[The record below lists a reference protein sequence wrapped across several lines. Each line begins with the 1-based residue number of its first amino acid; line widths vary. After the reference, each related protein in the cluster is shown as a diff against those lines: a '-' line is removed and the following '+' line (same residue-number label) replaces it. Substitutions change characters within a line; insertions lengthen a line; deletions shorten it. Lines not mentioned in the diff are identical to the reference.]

1 MPQIKNIIKLF
12 DKNDKKKL
20 VWIFLSIIA
29 ITFLEAASFAS
40 VIPVFKTLFLNEI
53 PGQIDTYFTNFL
65 NFIGIKPFGE
75 DYSFGASSLKKFIII
90 VLFFLIFLI
99 KSLILILF
107 SYFLA
112 KFFGN
117 FCIKI
122 SNRIFYYSLNQDYL
136 FFIDNTM
143 QDFLRKVT
151 TDVNGVKSYVIS
163 VINLFIEILFLVAI
177 SLLLIIVNYQIFL
190 FNITIFTIVFSIYFY
205 IVKKKIIIWSL
216 LFQKN
221 NGLLHNL
228 VFDGIK
234 GIKDIICYGLEK
246 KYLNDFSKNVNN
258 IYSSQLKIDFLNNI
272 QRFWME
278 IVAVAAMSM
287 PLVFFMYY
295 KVDIKD
301 LIPVF
306 GLYGIAIFRLIPSL
320 NRIVMHIQNINFYKP
335 SFDSVHDVLNNS
347 KVYSN
352 NTHADPI
359 IFKKC
364 IEFKNV
370 DFFFKNIN
378 KKILN
383 NVNLVINKGDC
394 IAIKGLNGS
403 GKTTILNLISGLI
416 KESSGSILIDD
427 IYKIYENKTA
437 WCKNISYVQQN
448 VFLLNTSIKNNI
460 ILDERNFDE
469 KKFEKI
475 TSLLDLNLF
484 FSNLTNGI
492 NSTVGSDGTLLSGGQ
507 KQIISIARALY
518 KDSDVII
525 FDEPNSALDEKKSG
539 KLSEIIKILNTNK
552 TIIVVTHDTG
562 SFKGCFN
569 KIAYIDKGEI
579 RTEHI

>member
-1 MPQIKNIIKLF
+1 MLEIKNIIKLF
-12 DKNDKKKL
+12 DEKDKKKI
-20 VWIFLSIIA
+20 VWIFAVIIV
-29 ITFLEAASFAS
+29 TTLLEAVSFAA
-40 VIPVFKTLFLNEI
+40 VIPVFKVLFLDQI
-53 PGQIDTYFTNFL
+53 PEQIDYLFTNFL
-65 NFIGIKPFGE
+65 NFIEIKPFGE
-75 DYSFGASSLKKFIII
+75 NYSLGASNLKKFIII
-90 VLFFLIFLI
+90 ILFIFIFLI
-99 KSLILILF
+99 KSLVLILF

-117 FCIKI
+117 FCIKV
-122 SNRIFYYSLNQDYL
+122 SNKIFNYSLNQDYL
-136 FFIDNTM
+136 FFIDNTS

-163 VINLFIEILFLVAI
+163 GINLFIEIMFLIAI
-177 SLLLIIVNYQIFL
+177 SLLLIFVNYQIFL
-190 FNITIFTIVFSIYFY
+190 FNIIIFTIVFSIYFY
-205 IVKKKIIIWSL
+205 VVKKKIIIWSL

-221 NGLLHNL
+221 NGLLQNL

-234 GIKDIICYGLEK
+234 GIKDIICYSLEK
-246 KYLNDFSKNVNN
+246 KYLNDFSKNVDN

-278 IVAVAAMSM
+278 TVAVLSMSL
-287 PLVFFMYY
+287 PLIFFMYY
-295 KVDIKD
+295 KVDVKE
-301 LIPVF
+301 LIPIF
-306 GLYGIAIFRLIPSL
+306 GLYGIAIFRLVPSL

-335 SFDSVHDVLNNS
+335 SFDAVYDVLNNS
-347 KVYSN
+347 KLYSDN
-352 NTHADPI
+352 SLVRPI

-370 DFFFKNIN
+370 DFFFKDVN

-383 NVNLVINKGDC
+383 NVNLLINKGDC

-416 KESSGSILIDD
+416 KQKSGSILVDGIH
-427 IYKIYENKTA
+427 KIYENKNV
-437 WCKNISYVQQN
+437 WSKNISYVQQN
-448 VFLLNTSIKNNI
+448 IFLLNTSIKNNI
-460 ILDERNFDE
+460 ILDEKEFDE

-492 NSTVGSDGTLLSGGQ
+492 NSIVGSDGITLSGGQ

-518 KDSDVII
+518 KDSDIII
-525 FDEPNSALDEKKSG
+525 FDEPNSALDEEKSVL
-539 KLSEIIKILNTNK
+539 LSEVIKIVNLNK
-552 TIIVVTHDTG
+552 TIIVVTHDLN

-569 KIAYIDKGEI
+569 KIFSIKNGI
-579 RTEHI
+579 IFTENV

>member
-1 MPQIKNIIKLF
+1 
-12 DKNDKKKL
+12 
-20 VWIFLSIIA
+20 
-29 ITFLEAASFAS
+29 
-40 VIPVFKTLFLNEI
+40 
-53 PGQIDTYFTNFL
+53 
-65 NFIGIKPFGE
+65 
-75 DYSFGASSLKKFIII
+75 
-90 VLFFLIFLI
+90 
-99 KSLILILF
+99 
-107 SYFLA
+107 
-112 KFFGN
+112 
-117 FCIKI
+117 
-122 SNRIFYYSLNQDYL
+122 
-136 FFIDNTM
+136 
-143 QDFLRKVT
+143 
-151 TDVNGVKSYVIS
+151 
-163 VINLFIEILFLVAI
+163 
-177 SLLLIIVNYQIFL
+177 
-190 FNITIFTIVFSIYFY
+190 
-205 IVKKKIIIWSL
+205 
-216 LFQKN
+216 
-221 NGLLHNL
+221 LHNL

-246 KYLNDFSKNVNN
+246 KYLNDFSKNVDN

-278 IVAVAAMSM
+278 IVAVAAMSL

-306 GLYGIAIFRLIPSL
+306 GLYGIAIFRLVPSL

-335 SFDSVHDVLNNS
+335 SFDSVHEVLNNS

-352 NTHADPI
+352 NDHTDPI
-359 IFKKC
+359 IFKKF
-364 IEFKNV
+364 IELKNV

-383 NVNLVINKGDC
+383 NVNLLINKGDC

-416 KESSGSILIDD
+416 KESSGSILIDG
-427 IYKIYENKTA
+427 IYKVYENKTA

-448 VFLLNTSIKNNI
+448 VFLLNTSVKNNI

-469 KKFEKI
+469 NKFQEI
-475 TSLLDLNLF
+475 ASLLDLNLF

-518 KDSDVII
+518 KNSDIVI

-539 KLSEIIKILNTNK
+539 KLSEIIKILNANK
-552 TIIVVTHDTG
+552 TIIVVTHDIS
-562 SFKGCFN
+562 SFKACFN